1 MTTTEPRHP
10 GLGDS
15 GQTDGGVGTTV
26 VLDTCVLLADPDS
39 LYAFGDAD
47 IVIPLTVIEELDGHK
62 SRLDDVG
69 RAARTVVR
77 DLERLRVDSGGDF
90 REPVT
95 LPTGGTV
102 RVSINGLIV
111 DQIAAHGLNP
121 DKNDNRILATALGLT
136 HDGDA
141 GRVKVVS
148 ADAALRIKAS
158 QLGLAAEDYHRA
170 SKGRDALGVRGWHKV
185 EATRDLIDSLYATGA
200 VEIPA
205 AFDGLVTNE
214 YVVLSAGSSSA
225 LARVFGDRLHLV
237 ERRRQVWGLNPRSK
251 EQIFALDL
259 LMDPDV
265 SVVALSGFAGTGKTI
280 LALAAG
286 LEQVM
291 EPAVDRRSRYD
302 KLAIYRPVVAH
313 GKADLGF
320 LPGGLEEKLSP
331 WMAAI
336 LDNVTA
342 LTEHRSYADAR
353 RVVDEMVALDRLSLE
368 SVTFLRGRSLQNQF
382 VIVDEAQNLEVP
394 TLKTLLTRVA
404 EGTKIVFTGDLAQI
418 DTPYVSAHN
427 NALAVLMEA
436 FAGQECFGAVTL
448 CKGERSRVADLAADL
463 L

>member
-1 MTTTEPRHP
+1 M
-10 GLGDS
+10 GA
-15 GQTDGGVGTTV
+15 TV
-26 VLDTCVLLADPDS
+26 VLDTCVLLADPFS

-69 RAARTVVR
+69 RAARAVVR

-90 REPVT
+90 REPVA
-95 LPTGGTV
+95 LPTGGTI
-102 RVSINGLIV
+102 RVAINGLV
-111 DQIAAHGLNP
+111 LDRVAALGLNP
-121 DKNDNRILATALGLT
+121 DKADNRILAAALGLT
-136 HDGDA
+136 EHDGH
-141 GRVKVVS
+141 RVKIVS

-185 EATRDLIDSLYATGA
+185 DTNRELIDSLYANGS
-200 VEIPA
+200 VGIPA
-205 AFDGLVTNE
+205 AFDGMVTNE
-214 YVVLSAGSSSA
+214 YAVLSAGSSSA
-225 LARVFGDRLHLV
+225 LARVFGNQLHLV
-237 ERRRQVWGLNPRSK
+237 DRRRQVWGLNPRSK

-265 SVVALSGFAGTGKTI
+265 AVVALSGFAGTGKTI

-291 EPAVDRRSRYD
+291 EPGTDRRSRYD

-342 LTEHRSYADAR
+342 LTEHRSYADAQ
-353 RVVDEMVALDRLSLE
+353 RVVDEMVAQNRLSLE

-436 FAGQECFGAVTL
+436 FAGQECFGAITL
-448 CKGERSRVADLAADL
+448 CKGERSKVADLAADL

>member
-1 MTTTEPRHP
+1 
-10 GLGDS
+10 
-15 GQTDGGVGTTV
+15 VGTTV

-69 RAARTVVR
+69 RAARHVVR

-90 REPVT
+90 REPVA

-102 RVSINGLIV
+102 RVTINGLVV

-121 DKNDNRILATALGLT
+121 EKNDNRILATALGLT
-136 HDGDA
+136 RDA
-141 GRVKVVS
+141 SFGRVKIVS

-170 SKGRDALGVRGWHKV
+170 SKGRDALAVRGWHKV
-185 EATRDLIDSLYATGA
+185 ETHRELIDEHGM
-200 VEIPA
+200 
-205 AFDGLVTNE
+205 VTNE

-237 ERRRQVWGLNPRSK
+237 ERRRQVWGLNARSK

-291 EPAVDRRSRYD
+291 EPGEDRRGRYD

-320 LPGGLEEKLSP
+320 LPGGLDEKLSP

-353 RVVDEMVALDRLSLE
+353 RVVDEMVAMERLSLE

-448 CKGERSRVADLAADL
+448 CKGERSKVADLAADL

>member
-10 GLGDS
+10 GLPDS
-15 GQTDGGVGTTV
+15 GRAEGGVGTTV

-77 DLERLRVDSGGDF
+77 DLERLRVESGGDF
-90 REPVT
+90 REPVA
-95 LPTGGTV
+95 LPTGGTL
-102 RVSINGLIV
+102 RVAINGLV
-111 DQIAAHGLNP
+111 LETIAAHGLNP
-121 DKNDNRILATALGLT
+121 DKADNRILAAALGLT
-136 HDGDA
+136 REGA
-141 GRVKVVS
+141 GRVKIVS

-170 SKGRDALGVRGWHKV
+170 SKGRDALAVRGWHRV
-185 EATRDLIDSLYATGA
+185 ETNREMIDALYATGA
-200 VEIPA
+200 VAIPA
-205 AFDGLVTNE
+205 AFDGMVTNE

-225 LARVFGDRLHLV
+225 LARVFGERLHLV
-237 ERRRQVWGLNPRSK
+237 ERRRQVWGLTARSK

-291 EPAVDRRSRYD
+291 EPGVDRRSRYD

-320 LPGGLEEKLSP
+320 LPGGLEEKLEP

-353 RVVDEMVALDRLSLE
+353 KVVDEMVAQGRLSLE

-404 EGTKIVFTGDLAQI
+404 DGTKIVFTGDLAQI

-436 FAGQECFGAVTL
+436 FAGQECFGGVTL

>member
-1 MTTTEPRHP
+1 VTTTEPRHS
-10 GLGDS
+10 DHK
-15 GQTDGGVGTTV
+15 DGGVGTTV

-69 RAARTVVR
+69 RAARAVVR

-90 REPVT
+90 REPVA

-102 RVSINGLIV
+102 RVAINGLV
-111 DQIAAHGLNP
+111 VEQLAAHGLNP
-121 DKNDNRILATALGLT
+121 DKADNRILAAALGLT
-136 HDGDA
+136 EDGRA
-141 GRVKVVS
+141 AVKVVS

-170 SKGRDALGVRGWHKV
+170 SKGRDALAVRGWHKV
-185 EATRDLIDSLYATGA
+185 ESNRELIDALYANGA
-200 VEIPA
+200 VPIPA
-205 AFDGLVTNE
+205 AFDGIVTNE

-237 ERRRQVWGLNPRSK
+237 ERRRQVWGLTPRSK

-353 RVVDEMVALDRLSLE
+353 RVVDEMVAQDRLSLE

-404 EGTKIVFTGDLAQI
+404 DGTKIVFTGDLAQI

>member
-10 GLGDS
+10 GLPDS

-69 RAARTVVR
+69 RAARHVVR

-90 REPVT
+90 REPVP
-95 LPTGGTV
+95 LPTGGTL
-102 RVSINGLIV
+102 RVAINGLV
-111 DQIAAHGLNP
+111 LETIAAHGLNP
-121 DKNDNRILATALGLT
+121 DKADNRILAAALGLT
-136 HDGDA
+136 REGA
-141 GRVKVVS
+141 GRVKIVS

-170 SKGRDALGVRGWHKV
+170 SKGRDALGVRGWHRV
-185 EATRDLIDSLYATGA
+185 ETNRELIDALYAGGA
-200 VEIPA
+200 VAIPA
-205 AFDGLVTNE
+205 AFDGMVTNE

-237 ERRRQVWGLNPRSK
+237 ERRRQVWGLTPRSK

-291 EPAVDRRSRYD
+291 EPTVDRRSRYD

-320 LPGGLEEKLSP
+320 LPGGLEEKLEP

-353 RVVDEMVALDRLSLE
+353 KVVDEMVAQGRLSLE

-404 EGTKIVFTGDLAQI
+404 EGTKIVFTGDMAQI

-436 FAGQECFGAVTL
+436 FAGQECFGGVTL

>member
-1 MTTTEPRHP
+1 
-10 GLGDS
+10 
-15 GQTDGGVGTTV
+15 V
-26 VLDTCVLLADPDS
+26 VLDTCVLLADPFS
-39 LYAFGDAD
+39 LYSFGDAA

-69 RAARTVVR
+69 RAARAVVR

-90 REPVT
+90 REPVP
-95 LPTGGTV
+95 LSTGGTL
-102 RVSINGLIV
+102 RVAINGLV
-111 DQIAAHGLNP
+111 LDRVAAHGLNP
-121 DKNDNRILATALGLT
+121 DKADNRILAAALGLMEE
-136 HDGDA
+136 DGT
-141 GRVKVVS
+141 GRVKIVS

-158 QLGLAAEDYHRA
+158 QLGLVAEDYHRA

-185 EATRDLIDSLYATGA
+185 DTDRQLIDALYAAGSVA
-200 VEIPA
+200 IPA
-205 AFDGLVTNE
+205 AFDGMVTNE

-225 LARVFGDRLHLV
+225 LARVFGDQLHLV
-237 ERRRQVWGLNPRSK
+237 ERRRQVWGLNARSK

-291 EPAVDRRSRYD
+291 EPALDRRSRYD

-331 WMAAI
+331 WMGAI

-353 RVVDEMVALDRLSLE
+353 RVVDEMVAQDRLSLE

-436 FAGQECFGAVTL
+436 FAGPECFGALTL
-448 CKGERSRVADLAADL
+448 TKGERSRVANLAAEL

>member
-10 GLGDS
+10 RLQA
-15 GQTDGGVGTTV
+15 GQKDGGVGATV

-69 RAARTVVR
+69 RAARHVVR

-90 REPVT
+90 REPVS
-95 LPTGGTV
+95 LPTGGTL
-102 RVSINGLIV
+102 RVAINGLV
-111 DQIAAHGLNP
+111 VEQLAAHGLNP
-121 DKNDNRILATALGLT
+121 DKADNRILAAALGLT
-136 HDGDA
+136 ADGV
-141 GRVKVVS
+141 GVKVVS

-185 EATRDLIDSLYATGA
+185 ETSRQLIDSLYATGA
-200 VEIPA
+200 IEIPA

-237 ERRRQVWGLNPRSK
+237 DRRRQVWGLTARSK

-291 EPAVDRRSRYD
+291 EPGDDRRGRSD

-353 RVVDEMVALDRLSLE
+353 RVVDEMVAQDRLSLE
-368 SVTFLRGRSLQNQF
+368 SVTFLRGRSLQDQF

>member
-1 MTTTEPRHP
+1 VTTTESRHS
-10 GLGDS
+10 DRK
-15 GQTDGGVGTTV
+15 DGGVGTTV

-69 RAARTVVR
+69 RAARHVVR

-90 REPVT
+90 REPVQ
-95 LPTGGTV
+95 LPTGGTL
-102 RVSINGLIV
+102 RVTINGLVI
-111 DQIAAHGLNP
+111 DQITALGLNP
-121 DKNDNRILATALGLT
+121 DKADNRILATAMGLT
-136 HDGDA
+136 RDGGA
-141 GRVKVVS
+141 GHVKVVS

-185 EATRDLIDSLYATGA
+185 ETSRELIDSLYAGGGI
-200 VEIPA
+200 EIPA
-205 AFDGLVTNE
+205 AFDGMVTNE

-237 ERRRQVWGLNPRSK
+237 ERRRHVWGLNARSK

-291 EPAVDRRSRYD
+291 EPGDDRRGRYD

-320 LPGGLEEKLSP
+320 LPGGLDEKLSP

-353 RVVDEMVALDRLSLE
+353 RVVDEMVAQERLSLE
-368 SVTFLRGRSLQNQF
+368 SITFLRGRSLQNQF

-436 FAGQECFGAVTL
+436 FAGQECFGAITL

>member
-1 MTTTEPRHP
+1 M
-10 GLGDS
+10 GA
-15 GQTDGGVGTTV
+15 TV

-69 RAARTVVR
+69 RAARAVVR
-77 DLERLRVDSGGDF
+77 DLERLRVESGGDF
-90 REPVT
+90 RDPVA
-95 LPTGGTV
+95 LPTGGTL
-102 RVSINGLIV
+102 RVAINGLV
-111 DQIAAHGLNP
+111 LETVAAHGLNP
-121 DKNDNRILATALGLT
+121 EKADNRILAAALGLT
-136 HDGDA
+136 EEGA
-141 GRVKVVS
+141 VRVKIVS

-158 QLGLAAEDYHRA
+158 QLGLTAEDYHRA
-170 SKGRDALGVRGWHKV
+170 SKGRDALGVRGWHRIDT
-185 EATRDLIDSLYATGA
+185 TRDLIDSLYAAGA
-200 VEIPA
+200 IPIPA

-225 LARVFGDRLHLV
+225 LARVLGDRLHLV
-237 ERRRQVWGLNPRSK
+237 ERRRQVWGLTPRSK

-291 EPAVDRRSRYD
+291 EPGEERRGRYD

-353 RVVDEMVALDRLSLE
+353 RVVDEMVAMERLSLE

-448 CKGERSRVADLAADL
+448 CKGERSKVAELAADL

>member
-1 MTTTEPRHP
+1 MSALP
-10 GLGDS
+10 
-15 GQTDGGVGTTV
+15 
-26 VLDTCVLLADPDS
+26 
-39 LYAFGDAD
+39 
-47 IVIPLTVIEELDGHK
+47 K
-62 SRLDDVG
+62 RLDELLLDRV
-69 RAARTVVR
+69 AA
-77 DLERLRVDSGGDF
+77 L
-90 REPVT
+90 
-95 LPTGGTV
+95 
-102 RVSINGLIV
+102 
-111 DQIAAHGLNP
+111 GLNP
-121 DKNDNRILATALGLT
+121 DKADNRILAAALGLT
-136 HDGDA
+136 EHDGA
-141 GRVKVVS
+141 RVKIVS

-170 SKGRDALGVRGWHKV
+170 NKGRDALGVRGWHKV
-185 EATRDLIDSLYATGA
+185 DTDRQLIDSLYANGTI
-200 VEIPA
+200 EIPA
-205 AFDGLVTNE
+205 AFDGMVTNE

-225 LARVFGDRLHLV
+225 LARVFGNQLHLV
-237 ERRRQVWGLNPRSK
+237 ERRRQVWGLNARSK

-265 SVVALSGFAGTGKTI
+265 AVVALSGFAGTGKTI

-291 EPAVDRRSRYD
+291 EPAVDRRSRYE
-302 KLAIYRPVVAH
+302 
-313 GKADLGF
+313 ADLGF

-353 RVVDEMVALDRLSLE
+353 RVVDEMVAMDRLSLE

-436 FAGQECFGAVTL
+436 FAGQECFGAITL

>member
-1 MTTTEPRHP
+1 
-10 GLGDS
+10 
-15 GQTDGGVGTTV
+15 VGTTV
-26 VLDTCVLLADPDS
+26 VLDTCVLLADPFS

-62 SRLDDVG
+62 NRLDDVG
-69 RAARTVVR
+69 RAARAVVR

-90 REPVT
+90 REPVA
-95 LPTGGTV
+95 LPTGGTI
-102 RVSINGLIV
+102 RVAINGLLLDRV
-111 DQIAAHGLNP
+111 AALGLNP
-121 DKNDNRILATALGLT
+121 DKADNRILAAALGLT
-136 HDGDA
+136 EHDGA
-141 GRVKVVS
+141 RVKIVS
-148 ADAALRIKAS
+148 ADVALRIKAS

-185 EATRDLIDSLYATGA
+185 DTDRQLIDSLYASGTI
-200 VEIPA
+200 EIPA
-205 AFDGLVTNE
+205 AFDGMVTNE

-225 LARVFGDRLHLV
+225 LARVFGNQLHLV
-237 ERRRQVWGLNPRSK
+237 ERRRQVWGLNARSK

-265 SVVALSGFAGTGKTI
+265 AVVALSGFAGTGKTI

-291 EPAVDRRSRYD
+291 EPGTDRRSRYD

-353 RVVDEMVALDRLSLE
+353 RVVDEMVAQGRLSLE

-436 FAGQECFGAVTL
+436 FAGQECFGAITL

>member
-1 MTTTEPRHP
+1 
-10 GLGDS
+10 
-15 GQTDGGVGTTV
+15 VAATV

-90 REPVT
+90 REPVA
-95 LPTGGTV
+95 LSTGGTL
-102 RVSINGLIV
+102 RVAINGLV
-111 DQIAAHGLNP
+111 LDRVASHGLNP
-121 DKNDNRILATALGLT
+121 EKADNRILAAALGLT
-136 HDGDA
+136 EEGA
-141 GRVKVVS
+141 VRVKIVS

-158 QLGLAAEDYHRA
+158 QLGLVAEDYHRA
-170 SKGRDALGVRGWHKV
+170 SKGRDALGVRGWHRIDT
-185 EATRDLIDSLYATGA
+185 TRDLIDSLYAAGA
-200 VEIPA
+200 IPIPA

-225 LARVFGDRLHLV
+225 LARVFQDRLHLV
-237 ERRRQVWGLNPRSK
+237 ERRRQVWGLTARSK

-259 LMDPDV
+259 LMDPEV

-291 EPAVDRRSRYD
+291 EPGEDRRGRYD

-320 LPGGLEEKLSP
+320 LPGGLDEKLSP
-331 WMAAI
+331 WMGAI

-353 RVVDEMVALDRLSLE
+353 RVVDEMVAMERLSLE

-404 EGTKIVFTGDLAQI
+404 DGTKIVFTGDLAQI

-436 FAGQECFGAVTL
+436 FAGQELFGAVTL

>member
-1 MTTTEPRHP
+1 MTAISPAHSDQREGATA
-10 GLGDS
+10 
-15 GQTDGGVGTTV
+15 TTV

-39 LYAFGDAD
+39 LYAFAEAD

-69 RAARTVVR
+69 RAARAVVR
-77 DLERLRVDSGGDF
+77 DLERLRVEVGGDL
-90 REPVT
+90 RERVT

-102 RVSINGLIV
+102 RVVTNGLLT
-111 DQIAAHGLNP
+111 DRLAALGL
-121 DKNDNRILATALGLT
+121 DTASADNRILAAALGLT
-136 HDGDA
+136 EHDGL
-141 GRVKVVS
+141 RVKVVS

-158 QLGLAAEDYHRA
+158 QLGLVAEDYHRT
-170 SKGRDALGVRGWHKV
+170 SRGRDALGVRGWHRVDVDK
-185 EATRDLIDSLYATGA
+185 ASIDALYAGGRLSLD
-200 VEIPA
+200 A
-205 AFDGLVTNE
+205 AFDGIVTNE
-214 YVVLSAGSSSA
+214 YVVMTAGSSSA
-225 LARVFGDRLHLV
+225 LARVQGGALHLV
-237 ERRRQVWGLNPRSK
+237 DRRRSVWGLAARSK

-291 EPAVDRRSRYD
+291 EPGPAGRPRYD
-302 KLAIYRPVVAH
+302 KLAIYRPVVAV

-320 LPGGLEEKLSP
+320 LPGSLEEKLTP
-331 WMAAI
+331 WMGAI
-336 LDNVTA
+336 IDNVTA
-342 LTEHRSYADAR
+342 LTEHRSHADAC
-353 RVVDEMVALDRLSLE
+353 RVVEEMIAQGRLSLE
-368 SVTFLRGRSLQNQF
+368 AVTFLRGRSLQNQF
-382 VIVDEAQNLEVP
+382 VMVDEAQNLEVP

-418 DTPYVSAHN
+418 DTPYISAHN

-436 FAGQECFGAVTL
+436 FAGQQCFGAVTL
-448 CKGERSRVADLAADL
+448 TKGERSRVADLAAEL

>member
-1 MTTTEPRHP
+1 
-10 GLGDS
+10 
-15 GQTDGGVGTTV
+15 V

-69 RAARTVVR
+69 RAARAVVR

-90 REPVT
+90 REPVA

-102 RVSINGLIV
+102 RVAINGLV
-111 DQIAAHGLNP
+111 VEQLAAHGLNP
-121 DKNDNRILATALGLT
+121 EKADNRILAAALGLT
-136 HDGDA
+136 QDGRA
-141 GRVKVVS
+141 AVKVVS

-158 QLGLAAEDYHRA
+158 QLGLVAEDYHRA

-185 EATRDLIDSLYATGA
+185 ETNRELIDDLYANGA
-200 VEIPA
+200 IEIPA
-205 AFDGLVTNE
+205 AFDGMVTNE

-237 ERRRQVWGLNPRSK
+237 ERRRQVWGLNARSK

-353 RVVDEMVALDRLSLE
+353 RVVDEMVAQDRLSLE

-404 EGTKIVFTGDLAQI
+404 EGTKIVFTGDMAQI

>member
-1 MTTTEPRHP
+1 VTTTESRHSNP
-10 GLGDS
+10 KA
-15 GQTDGGVGTTV
+15 GGVGTTV

-69 RAARTVVR
+69 RAARHVVR

-90 REPVT
+90 REPVP
-95 LPTGGTV
+95 LATGGTL
-102 RVSINGLIV
+102 RVAINGLV
-111 DQIAAHGLNP
+111 LDQVAAHGLNP
-121 DKNDNRILATALGLT
+121 EKADNRILAAALGLVR
-136 HDGDA
+136 DGSV
-141 GRVKVVS
+141 GVKIVS

-158 QLGLAAEDYHRA
+158 QLGLTAEDYHRA
-170 SKGRDALGVRGWHKV
+170 SKGRDALAVRGWHKV
-185 EATRDLIDSLYATGA
+185 ETNRELIDALYASGA
-200 VEIPA
+200 VSVPA
-205 AFDGLVTNE
+205 AFDGMVTNE

-225 LARVFGDRLHLV
+225 LARVYGDRLHLV
-237 ERRRQVWGLNPRSK
+237 ERRRQVWGLTPRSK
-251 EQIFALDL
+251 EQIFSLDL

-291 EPAVDRRSRYD
+291 EPSVDRRSRYD

-353 RVVDEMVALDRLSLE
+353 RVVDEMVAQDRLSLE

>member
-10 GLGDS
+10 DLAATGRK
-15 GQTDGGVGTTV
+15 DGGVGATV

-69 RAARTVVR
+69 RAARAVVR
-77 DLERLRVDSGGDF
+77 DLERLRVESGGDF
-90 REPVT
+90 REPVD
-95 LPTGGTV
+95 LPTGGTL
-102 RVSINGLIV
+102 RVAINGLV
-111 DQIAAHGLNP
+111 LERVAAHGLNP
-121 DKNDNRILATALGLT
+121 DKADNRILAAALGLT
-136 HDGDA
+136 EEGA
-141 GRVKVVS
+141 VRVKIVS

-158 QLGLAAEDYHRA
+158 QLGLVAEDYQRA
-170 SKGRDALGVRGWHKV
+170 SKGRDALGVRGWHRIDT
-185 EATRDLIDSLYATGA
+185 TRDLIDSLYATGA
-200 VEIPA
+200 IPIPA

-237 ERRRQVWGLNPRSK
+237 ERRRQVWGLTARSK

-280 LALAAG
+280 LAIAAG

-291 EPAVDRRSRYD
+291 EPGEDRRGRYD

-320 LPGGLEEKLSP
+320 LPGGLDEKLSP

-353 RVVDEMVALDRLSLE
+353 RVVDEMVAMERLSLE

>member
-1 MTTTEPRHP
+1 
-10 GLGDS
+10 
-15 GQTDGGVGTTV
+15 V
-26 VLDTCVLLADPDS
+26 VLDTCVLLADPFS

-62 SRLDDVG
+62 NRLDDVG
-69 RAARTVVR
+69 RAARAVVR
-77 DLERLRVDSGGDF
+77 DLERLRVDGGGDF
-90 REPVT
+90 REPVA
-95 LPTGGTV
+95 LPTGGTI
-102 RVSINGLIV
+102 RVAINGLLLDRV
-111 DQIAAHGLNP
+111 AALGLNP
-121 DKNDNRILATALGLT
+121 DKADNRILAAALGLT
-136 HDGDA
+136 EHDGA
-141 GRVKVVS
+141 RVKIVS
-148 ADAALRIKAS
+148 ADVALRIKAS
-158 QLGLAAEDYHRA
+158 QFGLIAEDYHRA

-185 EATRDLIDSLYATGA
+185 DTDRQLIDSLYANGA
-200 VEIPA
+200 IEIPA
-205 AFDGLVTNE
+205 AFDGMVTNE

-225 LARVFGDRLHLV
+225 LARVFGDRMHLV
-237 ERRRQVWGLNPRSK
+237 ERRRQVWGLNARSK

-265 SVVALSGFAGTGKTI
+265 AVVALSGFAGTGKTI

-291 EPAVDRRSRYD
+291 EPALDRRSRYD

-353 RVVDEMVALDRLSLE
+353 RVVDEMVAQGRLSLE

-436 FAGQECFGAVTL
+436 FAGQECFGAITL

>member
-10 GLGDS
+10 RLGDA
-15 GQTDGGVGTTV
+15 GQKDGGVGATV

-69 RAARTVVR
+69 RAARAVVR
-77 DLERLRVDSGGDF
+77 DLERLRVESGGDF
-90 REPVT
+90 RDPVA
-95 LPTGGTV
+95 LPTGGTL
-102 RVSINGLIV
+102 RVAINGLV
-111 DQIAAHGLNP
+111 LETVAAHGLNP
-121 DKNDNRILATALGLT
+121 EKADNRILAAALGLT
-136 HDGDA
+136 EEGA
-141 GRVKVVS
+141 VRVKLVS

-158 QLGLAAEDYHRA
+158 QLGLTAEDYHRA
-170 SKGRDALGVRGWHKV
+170 SKGRDALGVRGWHRIDT
-185 EATRDLIDSLYATGA
+185 TRDLIDSLYSGGA
-200 VEIPA
+200 IEIPA

-237 ERRRQVWGLNPRSK
+237 ERRRQVWGLTARSK

-291 EPAVDRRSRYD
+291 EPGEDRRGRYD

-342 LTEHRSYADAR
+342 LTEHRSYADGR
-353 RVVDEMVALDRLSLE
+353 RVVDEMVAMERLSLE

-436 FAGQECFGAVTL
+436 FAGQECFGAITL

>member
-1 MTTTEPRHP
+1 MTTTLPHHP
-10 GLGDS
+10 E
-15 GQTDGGVGTTV
+15 QREEGVATTV

-47 IVIPLTVIEELDGHK
+47 IVLPLTVIEELDGHK

-69 RAARTVVR
+69 RAARAVVR
-77 DLERLRVDSGGDF
+77 DLERLRMEGPGDF
-90 REPVT
+90 REPVA

-102 RVSINGLIV
+102 RVEINGLLIDRV
-111 DQIAAHGLNP
+111 AAIGLDP
-121 DKNDNRILATALGLT
+121 TSGDNRILAAALGLAE
-136 HDGDA
+136 A
-141 GRVKVVS
+141 GASRIKVVS
-148 ADAALRIKAS
+148 ADTALRIKAS
-158 QLGLAAEDYHRA
+158 QLGLIAEDYHRTRR
-170 SKGRDALGVRGWHKV
+170 GQDALGVRGWHRV
-185 EATRDLIDSLYATGA
+185 DADRSLIDALYADGSTP
-200 VEIPA
+200 IPA
-205 AFDGLVTNE
+205 AFDGMVTNE
-214 YVVLSAGSSSA
+214 YVVLVAGSSSA
-225 LARVFGDRLHLV
+225 LARVFRGSLHLV
-237 ERRRQVWGLNPRSK
+237 ERRRQIWGLTPRSK

-265 SVVALSGFAGTGKTI
+265 SVVALSGLAGTGKTI

-286 LEQVM
+286 LDQVM
-291 EPAVDRRSRYD
+291 EPGPDRRPRYD
-302 KLAIYRPVVAH
+302 QLAIYRPVVAH
-313 GKADLGF
+313 GKAELGF

-331 WMAAI
+331 WMAPI

-342 LTEHRSYADAR
+342 LTEHRSYSDAR
-353 RVVDEMVALDRLSLE
+353 HVVDEMVAQGRLSLE
-368 SVTFLRGRSLQNQF
+368 AVTFLRGRSLQNQF

-448 CKGERSRVADLAADL
+448 TKGERSRVADLAADL

>member
-1 MTTTEPRHP
+1 M
-10 GLGDS
+10 GA
-15 GQTDGGVGTTV
+15 TV
-26 VLDTCVLLADPDS
+26 VLDTCVLLADPFS

-69 RAARTVVR
+69 RAARAVVR

-90 REPVT
+90 REPVA
-95 LPTGGTV
+95 LPTGGTI
-102 RVSINGLIV
+102 RVAINGLV
-111 DQIAAHGLNP
+111 LDRVAALGLNP
-121 DKNDNRILATALGLT
+121 DKADNRILAAALGLT
-136 HDGDA
+136 EHDGH
-141 GRVKVVS
+141 RVKIVS

-185 EATRDLIDSLYATGA
+185 DTSRELIDSLYATGS
-200 VEIPA
+200 VGIPA
-205 AFDGLVTNE
+205 AFDGMVTNE
-214 YVVLSAGSSSA
+214 YAVLSAGSSSA
-225 LARVFGDRLHLV
+225 LARVFGDQLHLV
-237 ERRRQVWGLNPRSK
+237 DRRRQVWGLNPRSK

-265 SVVALSGFAGTGKTI
+265 AVVALSGFAGTGKTI

-291 EPAVDRRSRYD
+291 EPGTDRRSRYD

-342 LTEHRSYADAR
+342 LTEHRSYADAQ
-353 RVVDEMVALDRLSLE
+353 RVVDEMVAQNRLSLE

-436 FAGQECFGAVTL
+436 FAGQECFGAITL

>member
-1 MTTTEPRHP
+1 MTTTLPQPSEQRE
-10 GLGDS
+10 
-15 GQTDGGVGTTV
+15 GGVGTIV

-77 DLERLRVDSGGDF
+77 TLEALRVENNGDL

-95 LPTGGTV
+95 LPTGGTL
-102 RVSINGLIV
+102 RVEINGLLV
-111 DQIAAHGLNP
+111 EKVASLGLDP
-121 DKNDNRILATALGLT
+121 AKADNRILAAALGLT
-136 HDGDA
+136 EHTGA
-141 GRVKVVS
+141 RVKVVS

-158 QLGLAAEDYHRA
+158 QLGLPAEDYHRA
-170 SKGRDALGVRGWHKV
+170 SRGRDALGVRGWHKV
-185 EATRDLIDSLYATGA
+185 DTERYLIDTLYADGDLP
-200 VEIPA
+200 IPA

-214 YVVLSAGSSSA
+214 YVVLTCGSSSA
-225 LARVFGDRLHLV
+225 LARVYGDHLHLV
-237 ERRRQVWGLNPRSK
+237 ERRRQVWGLTPRSK

-291 EPAVDRRSRYD
+291 EPGLDRRPRYD

-320 LPGGLEEKLSP
+320 LPGSLEEKLSP

-342 LTEHRSYADAR
+342 LTEHKSYADAR
-353 RVVDEMVALDRLSLE
+353 RVVEEMIAQDRLSLE
-368 SVTFLRGRSLQNQF
+368 AVTFLRGRSLQNQF

-418 DTPYVSAHN
+418 DTPYVSAYN

-436 FAGQECFGAVTL
+436 FAGQECFGAITL
-448 CKGERSRVADLAADL
+448 TKGERSKVADLAADL

>member
-1 MTTTEPRHP
+1 
-10 GLGDS
+10 
-15 GQTDGGVGTTV
+15 VGTTV

-69 RAARTVVR
+69 RAARHVVR

-90 REPVT
+90 REPVA
-95 LPTGGTV
+95 LPTGGTLCV
-102 RVSINGLIV
+102 AINGLV
-111 DQIAAHGLNP
+111 VEQLAAHGLNP
-121 DKNDNRILATALGLT
+121 EKADNRILAAALGLT
-136 HDGDA
+136 ADGA
-141 GRVKVVS
+141 AVKVVS

-158 QLGLAAEDYHRA
+158 QLGLVAEDYHRA

-185 EATRDLIDSLYATGA
+185 ETSRHLIDTLYATGA
-200 VEIPA
+200 IEIPA

-237 ERRRQVWGLNPRSK
+237 DRRRQVWGLTARSK

-291 EPAVDRRSRYD
+291 EPGDDRRGRYD

-320 LPGGLEEKLSP
+320 LPGGLDEKLSP

-353 RVVDEMVALDRLSLE
+353 RVVDEMVAQERLSLE

-436 FAGQECFGAVTL
+436 FAGQECFGAVIL

>member
-10 GLGDS
+10 GLPGS
-15 GQTDGGVGTTV
+15 AETDGGVGTTV

-69 RAARTVVR
+69 RAARAVVR

-90 REPVT
+90 REPVA
-95 LPTGGTV
+95 LPTGGTL
-102 RVSINGLIV
+102 RVAINGLV
-111 DQIAAHGLNP
+111 LETIAAHGLNP
-121 DKNDNRILATALGLT
+121 DKADNRILAAALGLT
-136 HDGDA
+136 REGA

-170 SKGRDALGVRGWHKV
+170 SKGRDALGVRGWHRV
-185 EATRDLIDSLYATGA
+185 ETSREMIDDLYATGA
-200 VEIPA
+200 VAIPA
-205 AFDGLVTNE
+205 AFDGMVTNE

-237 ERRRQVWGLNPRSK
+237 ERRRQVWGLTPRSK

-265 SVVALSGFAGTGKTI
+265 AVVALSGFAGTGKTI

-291 EPAVDRRSRYD
+291 EPGADRRSRYD

-320 LPGGLEEKLSP
+320 LPGGLEEKLEP

-353 RVVDEMVALDRLSLE
+353 KVVDEMVAQGRLSLE

-436 FAGQECFGAVTL
+436 FAGQECFGGVTL

>member
-10 GLGDS
+10 GLPDS

-69 RAARTVVR
+69 RAARHVVR

-90 REPVT
+90 RDPVA
-95 LPTGGTV
+95 LATGGTL
-102 RVSINGLIV
+102 RVAINGLV
-111 DQIAAHGLNP
+111 LETIAAHGLNP
-121 DKNDNRILATALGLT
+121 DKADNRILAAALGLT
-136 HDGDA
+136 REGA
-141 GRVKVVS
+141 GRVKIVS

-170 SKGRDALGVRGWHKV
+170 SKGRDALAVRGWHRV
-185 EATRDLIDSLYATGA
+185 ETNRELIDALYATGA
-200 VEIPA
+200 VPIPA
-205 AFDGLVTNE
+205 AFDGIVTNE

-225 LARVFGDRLHLV
+225 LARVFNDRLHLV
-237 ERRRQVWGLNPRSK
+237 ERRRQVWGLTARSK

-265 SVVALSGFAGTGKTI
+265 AVVALSGFAGTGKTI

-291 EPAVDRRSRYD
+291 EPGVDRRSRYD

-320 LPGGLEEKLSP
+320 LPGGLEEKLEP

-353 RVVDEMVALDRLSLE
+353 KVVDEMVAQGRLSLE

-436 FAGQECFGAVTL
+436 FAGQECFGGVTL

>member
-10 GLGDS
+10 RLQD
-15 GQTDGGVGTTV
+15 GQKDGGVGTTV

-69 RAARTVVR
+69 RAARHVVR

-90 REPVT
+90 REPVA
-95 LPTGGTV
+95 LPTGGTLQV
-102 RVSINGLIV
+102 AINGLV
-111 DQIAAHGLNP
+111 VEQLAAHGLNP
-121 DKNDNRILATALGLT
+121 EKADNRILAAALGLT
-136 HDGDA
+136 ADGA
-141 GRVKVVS
+141 AVKVVS

-158 QLGLAAEDYHRA
+158 QLGLVAEDYHRA
-170 SKGRDALGVRGWHKV
+170 SKGRDALGVRGWHRV
-185 EATRDLIDSLYATGA
+185 ETSRDVIDSLYAAGA
-200 VEIPA
+200 IEIPA

-237 ERRRQVWGLNPRSK
+237 ERRRQVWGLTPRSK

-291 EPAVDRRSRYD
+291 EPGDDRRGRYD

-320 LPGGLEEKLSP
+320 LPGGLDEKLSP

-353 RVVDEMVALDRLSLE
+353 RVVDEMVAQERLSLE

-436 FAGQECFGAVTL
+436 FAGQDCFGGVTL

>member
-1 MTTTEPRHP
+1 
-10 GLGDS
+10 
-15 GQTDGGVGTTV
+15 V

-69 RAARTVVR
+69 RAARAVVR

-90 REPVT
+90 REPVP

-102 RVSINGLIV
+102 RVAINGLV
-111 DQIAAHGLNP
+111 VEQLAAHGLNP
-121 DKNDNRILATALGLT
+121 DKADNRILAAALGLT
-136 HDGDA
+136 QDGRA
-141 GRVKVVS
+141 AVKVVS

-158 QLGLAAEDYHRA
+158 QLGLVAEDYHRA

-185 EATRDLIDSLYATGA
+185 ETNRELIDDLYANGA
-200 VEIPA
+200 IEIPA
-205 AFDGLVTNE
+205 AFDGMVTNE

-237 ERRRQVWGLNPRSK
+237 ERRRQVWGLNARSK

-353 RVVDEMVALDRLSLE
+353 RVVDEMVAQDRLSLE

-404 EGTKIVFTGDLAQI
+404 EGTKIVFTGDMAQI

>member
-10 GLGDS
+10 GLPDS

-69 RAARTVVR
+69 RAARAVVR

-90 REPVT
+90 REPVA
-95 LPTGGTV
+95 LPTGGTL
-102 RVSINGLIV
+102 RVAINGLV
-111 DQIAAHGLNP
+111 LETIAAHGLNP
-121 DKNDNRILATALGLT
+121 DKADNRILAAALGLT
-136 HDGDA
+136 REGV
-141 GRVKVVS
+141 GRVKIVS

-170 SKGRDALGVRGWHKV
+170 SKGRDALAVRGWHRV
-185 EATRDLIDSLYATGA
+185 ETSRELIDALYATGA
-200 VEIPA
+200 VAIPA
-205 AFDGLVTNE
+205 AFDGIVTNE

-225 LARVFGDRLHLV
+225 LARVFNDRLHLV
-237 ERRRQVWGLNPRSK
+237 ERRRQVWGLTPRSK

-265 SVVALSGFAGTGKTI
+265 AVVALSGFAGTGKTI

-291 EPAVDRRSRYD
+291 EPGVDRRSRYD

-320 LPGGLEEKLSP
+320 LPGGLEEKLEP

-353 RVVDEMVALDRLSLE
+353 KVVDEMVAQGRLSLE

-436 FAGQECFGAVTL
+436 FAGQECFGGVTL

>member
-1 MTTTEPRHP
+1 VTTTEPRHS
-10 GLGDS
+10 DHK
-15 GQTDGGVGTTV
+15 DGGVGTTV

-69 RAARTVVR
+69 RAARAVVR

-90 REPVT
+90 REPVA

-102 RVSINGLIV
+102 RVAINGLV
-111 DQIAAHGLNP
+111 VEQLAAHGLNP
-121 DKNDNRILATALGLT
+121 DKADNRILAAALGLT
-136 HDGDA
+136 EDGRA
-141 GRVKVVS
+141 AVKVVS

-170 SKGRDALGVRGWHKV
+170 SKGRDALAVRGWHKV
-185 EATRDLIDSLYATGA
+185 ESNRELIDALYANGA
-200 VEIPA
+200 VPIPA
-205 AFDGLVTNE
+205 AFDGIVTNE

-237 ERRRQVWGLNPRSK
+237 ERRRQVWGLNARSK

-353 RVVDEMVALDRLSLE
+353 RVVDEMVAQDRLSLE

-404 EGTKIVFTGDLAQI
+404 DGTKIVFTGDLAQI